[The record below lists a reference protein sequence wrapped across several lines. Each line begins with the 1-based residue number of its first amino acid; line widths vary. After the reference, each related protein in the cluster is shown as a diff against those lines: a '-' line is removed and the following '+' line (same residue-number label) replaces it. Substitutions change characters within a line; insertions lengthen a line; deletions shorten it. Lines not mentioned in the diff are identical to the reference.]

1 MCTGPKSFRSPF
13 LTLFMWIRINSS
25 IKKRIQHNGII
36 KITPP
41 APLLKS
47 LKNCFKISE
56 TLACPQGFQC
66 GIRGTCIVDPLLPK
80 TDPKCRC
87 EKGYSY
93 MKDGKCVGKLK
104 CFYVTL
110 IPSHAKTL
118 PGCYDFN
125 LSYLR
130 KSRIDVILWCDF
142 LSEETLYL
150 SPYPGRPIF
159 IFDVTIVAS
168 LLP

>member
-1 MCTGPKSFRSPF
+1 MR
-13 LTLFMWIRINSS
+13 
-25 IKKRIQHNGII
+25 
-36 KITPP
+36 ITPP
-41 APLLKS
+41 ALLKS

-104 CFYVTL
+104 RFYVTL

-125 LSYLR
+125 PST
-130 KSRIDVILWCDF
+130 F
-142 LSEETLYL
+142 
-150 SPYPGRPIF
+150 
-159 IFDVTIVAS
+159 S
-168 LLP
+168 LKRFFCI

>member
-1 MCTGPKSFRSPF
+1 MCTGPKSVRSPF

-25 IKKRIQHNGII
+25 IKKHVQHSGIMRI
-36 KITPP
+36 TLPP
-41 APLLKS
+41 PPPHPLSLLKS

-104 CFYVTL
+104 RFYVTL
-110 IPSHAKTL
+110 IPSHAKTH

-125 LSYLR
+125 PSCLSR
-130 KSRIDVILWCDF
+130 SRINVL
-142 LSEETLYL
+142 
-150 SPYPGRPIF
+150 
-159 IFDVTIVAS
+159 TIS
-168 LLP
+168 LKRFFCI